1 MMQFD
6 ETDQSRLGQPKQL
19 LLQLNGLTSSSISAE
34 DIKLSVDKL
43 TELSNMDN
51 NGAGKKDH
59 IPRPNQVRVDGAG
72 NVSIIGSNNIVT
84 VFDGKPVKNETP
96 SLASLNMEQ
105 EMNRLATFKN
115 WPHSA
120 PVTANALARA
130 GFFFLGIGDQV
141 QCFACLGIIKDW
153 EFGDHAM
160 GEHKKHFPR
169 CPFVR
174 DPTYKN
180 VPLVAEQAKSGA
192 AGGAPAEK
200 RAKEKAAELYKAP
213 NNAKKSQSGKKGSGK
228 PVKGGGFNESL
239 KSCEGNPTRQPTIDS
254 AETEVRLTFRS
265 EYKRLLS
272 YHSWPRNHPMDP
284 RDLAKAGFYF
294 LEKDDIV
301 QCFACF
307 GKIRDWEPQDIPRQ
321 EHTRHFPSCPFVK
334 GLDVKNEPITD
345 LQMANAV
352 SIAYRE
358 PSGYENTLQQFSKQL
373 EAALPQTAKVTS
385 QWEQV
390 ASPNRV
396 LNRPKYPDYAG
407 ENARVATYAN
417 GWPGILGITPQQL
430 ARAGFFYTGEGDSTK
445 CFYCGGGLKH
455 WESTDEPWTEHA
467 KWFSVCEW
475 LLQQR
480 GRTFVSYVV
489 RNFPVDTSQLRQARN
504 TQSAAP
510 TSAPAPAPTPAKAAK
525 VATSPRPTAS
535 ASQEPPEDEAG
546 VIYKKFAKDDP
557 LDEAMNSRLTKRV
570 LEMGYDANLVKQVVR
585 RQLRTAGKAFENTND
600 LLEAVW
606 QAEELREAGKW
617 EEDVEEE
624 EVEEFRGGAKGGAEK
639 FIAQVPEKRS
649 KDAGRGEDELGV
661 LTQKL
666 EGMRVGEHQA
676 TATVGQTRVEPT
688 EWQHQQTPEEIEREI
703 ERLRDEKLCKVC
715 MDNDANTVLM
725 PCTHLVVCDMCAN
738 SLRYCPICRQTITN
752 VVKVFKS

>member
-1 MMQFD
+1 
-6 ETDQSRLGQPKQL
+6 
-19 LLQLNGLTSSSISAE
+19 
-34 DIKLSVDKL
+34 
-43 TELSNMDN
+43 MDN

-59 IPRPNQVRVDGAG
+59 IPRPNQVRIDDAG

-141 QCFACLGIIKDW
+141 QCFACLGIIKEW
-153 EFGDHAM
+153 EFGDLAM
-160 GEHKKHFPR
+160 GEHKKHYPN

-174 DPTYKN
+174 DQTHKR
-180 VPLVAEQAKSGA
+180 
-192 AGGAPAEK
+192 
-200 RAKEKAAELYKAP
+200 RAKETVSELFKAP
-213 NNAKKSQSGKKGSGK
+213 KKSESGKKGSGK
-228 PVKGGGFNESL
+228 PVKGGRFNENQ
-239 KSCEGNPTRQPTIDS
+239 KSSEGNPTWQPIIDS
-254 AETEVRLTFRS
+254 FETEVQLTSRS

-272 YHSWPRNHPMDP
+272 YCSWPRNHPMDP

-294 LEKDDIV
+294 LEKDDIPVV
-301 QCFACF
+301 QCFACY
-307 GKIRDWEPQDIPRQ
+307 GKIQNWKPQDIPRQ
-321 EHTRHFPSCPFVK
+321 EHARRFPSCPFVK

-373 EAALPQTAKVTS
+373 EAALPHTAKVTS

-396 LNRPKYPDYAG
+396 LNRPKYPDYAW
-407 ENARVATYAN
+407 ENARVATYDK

-489 RNFPVDTSQLRQARN
+489 RNFPVDTWQLKQARN
-504 TQSAAP
+504 AQSAAP
-510 TSAPAPAPTPAKAAK
+510 APAPAPAPTPAK

-546 VIYKKFAKDDP
+546 VIYKKLAKDDP
-557 LDEAMNSRLTKRV
+557 LDEAMNSRLTKCV
-570 LEMGYDANLVKQVVR
+570 LEKGYDADLVKQVVR

-624 EVEEFRGGAKGGAEK
+624 EVEEFRGGAKRGAEQ
-639 FIAQVPEKRS
+639 FIAQVPEKRR

-676 TATVGQTRVEPT
+676 TATVGPTRVEPT
-688 EWQHQQTPEEIEREI
+688 EWQHQQSPEEIEREI